1 MVDKEYIIGT
11 QVQGLD
17 QVEQLND
24 ELKQTDSS
32 VKQVGST
39 FSQTSKK
46 VEGSMKN
53 AAEQAGEGFTRL
65 QSQLRKTQT
74 DLQAA
79 LDVGDAKAIK
89 DLRATLGDLEDQLD
103 VAKIKSQQFDDVLA
117 GLPGPA
123 GAAGNAIKSVD
134 GAFKLLAA
142 NPVVAII
149 GVIVGLF
156 LALKESLSRTE
167 EGQAKLNKIT
177 EGFEKILNGLFA
189 VLEPIANIFIDLVT
203 QLFESETAM
212 TVLSKTAGVLG
223 ATLNS
228 LFGILKS
235 VGLFIKDVL
244 VNNFT
249 TLINVAKGAGE
260 VIEGVFTFDFNKV
273 KKGAADAFKAV
284 SAGIST
290 QVSNVKKL
298 ATGVATAVTDGIVDG
313 FKQGEK
319 SFAEGTKRLTEK
331 QKEDAK
337 KNAEKAK
344 EIQKKA
350 KEDAI
355 KAAEDLALAKAKT
368 EQEQADIT
376 YKNQLANLK
385 RQYDAEIAAAKEVG
399 ADTTNI
405 TKAYNAQ
412 KAKAEVDYQ
421 KETAKI
427 KKDAADK
434 EKAAAEK
441 AEQDKQKFLDE
452 SLAKELEGIVNSYAK
467 REAEILNSNLKEEER
482 TKALT
487 DLKIQQ
493 LENVIQATKDAG
505 KDTSQLE
512 KQLAETRVKI
522 NDDANKKKEES
533 DKESAEK
540 RKEILLELNDFV
552 TNTIKSSL
560 DLIQQSQERESNN
573 RIKAFEKE
581 KAARLKSLQKE
592 VEVFDATKAQEAA
605 IEEEFNR
612 KIDEEKKKQFENN
625 KKYKTAQATV
635 DGASAVVKIL
645 SETPDPTGVFTA
657 LRIAA
662 AVAQTA
668 FQIAQIQSQKYEPGF
683 ADGGLV
689 TGPGS
694 GTSDSIKARLSNG
707 EFVVNAKSTEQF
719 LPILQAINNGNVG
732 SLSTSNDKLE
742 QILTKLEARINSPLK
757 SYVLAG
763 DVTSAQQIESRI
775 KNQRKL

>member
-1 MVDKEYIIGT
+1 MVDKEYIVQT

-53 AAEQAGEGFTRL
+53 TAEQAGAGFERL

-142 NPVVAII
+142 NPVVAVI
-149 GVIVGLF
+149 GVIAGLF
-156 LALKESLSRTE
+156 LALRESLSRTE

-189 VLEPIANIFIDLVT
+189 VLEPIANLFIDLVT
-203 QLFESETAM
+203 GLLENKSVMEGLSV
-212 TVLSKTAGVLG
+212 TVGVVTG
-223 ATLNS
+223 AFNL
-228 LFGILKS
+228 LFGIVKNVYEFV
-235 VGLFIKDVL
+235 VGNLINGFK
-244 VNNFT
+244 
-249 TLINVAKGAGE
+249 TLINTATAVAN
-260 VIEGVFTFDFNKV
+260 VIEGVFTFDFDKV
-273 KKGAADAFKAV
+273 KKGAKDAFDAV
-284 SAGIST
+284 ANGI
-290 QVSNVKKL
+290 K
-298 ATGVATAVTDGIVDG
+298 TGVNNTVNLVKGVSTSVVDGFVDG
-313 FKQGEK
+313 FKAGEK
-319 SFAEGTKRLTEK
+319 GFNEGINRLTEK
-331 QKEDAK
+331 QKEVAK

-355 KAAEDLALAKAKT
+355 KAAEDLALAKTKT
-368 EQEQADIT
+368 EQEQADVA

-385 RQYDAEIAAAKEVG
+385 RQYDAEIKAAKEVG
-399 ADTTNI
+399 ADTTDI

-421 KETAKI
+421 NQTAKI

-441 AEQDKQKFLDE
+441 AEQDRQKFLDE
-452 SLAKELEGIVNSYAK
+452 SLAKELEGITNSYAK

-552 TNTIKSSL
+552 ANTIKSSL
-560 DLIQQSQERESNN
+560 DLIQQSQERESNS

-581 KAARLKSLQKE
+581 KEARLKSLQKE
-592 VEVFDATKAQEAA
+592 VEVFDATKAQELA
-605 IEEEFNR
+605 IEDEFNR
-612 KIDEEKKKQFENN
+612 KIEEEKKKQFENN
-625 KKYKTAQATV
+625 KKYKIVQATI

-645 SETPDPTGVFTA
+645 SETPDPTGIFTA
-657 LRIAA
+657 LRIASA
-662 AVAQTA
+662 AATTA

-683 ADGGLV
+683 AEGGLV

-719 LPILQAINNGNVG
+719 LPILQAINNGTAN

-763 DVTSAQQIESRI
+763 DVTSAQQIESKI